1 MKIEQ
6 VLRTKG
12 ARIISVRIDATVE
25 QAARLLRKENVG
37 AVVVK
42 DVCGSEGDT
51 IVGMFSERDVIRAI
65 VDQGQ
70 SGLQRPVFELMS
82 KSVISCHPSDDV
94 DDALALMD
102 RHRIRHLPVLDGHAL
117 VGVVSIRDLA
127 MVHTAPHPQGH
138 AAAEVRASA

>member
-51 IVGMFSERDVIRAI
+51 IVGMFSERDVVRAI

-70 SGLQRPVFELMS
+70 AGLQRPVFDLMS
-82 KSVISCHPSDDV
+82 KSVISCRPNDDV
-94 DDALALMD
+94 EDALALMD
-102 RHRIRHLPVLDGHAL
+102 RHRIRHLPVLDGDAL

-127 MVHTAPHPQGH
+127 MVHTPAHPHGH